1 MYKGPSGMW
10 SWLLHRVTGLGI
22 LLFLFVHIVDIA
34 MIGFGPRI
42 YNESVLLFD
51 SFIVRLLSLALIGAV
66 LFHSFNGVRIV
77 LIDFWKKG
85 VRYQQQMFI
94 AALVLT
100 IVVFLPFA
108 YVVLI
113 PKLGG
118 VAAWFIAPIANLA
131 HR

>member
-1 MYKGPSGMW
+1 MW

-22 LLFLFVHIVDIA
+22 LLFLFVHIVDVS
-34 MIGFGPRI
+34 MIGFGPRV

-85 VRYQQQMFI
+85 VRYQQTMFI
-94 AALVLT
+94 VALVLT
-100 IVVFLPFA
+100 IVVFLPFV

-113 PKLGG
+113 PKLGS
-118 VAAWFIAPIANLA
+118 VAMWFIQPITA

>member
-22 LLFLFVHIVDIA
+22 LLFLFVHIVDIS
-34 MIGFGPRI
+34 MIGFGPRV

-51 SFIVRLLSLALIGAV
+51 SVIVRLLSLSLIAAV

-85 VRYQQQMFI
+85 ARYQQTMFVV
-94 AALVLT
+94 ALVLA

-108 YVVLI
+108 YVILI
-113 PKLGG
+113 PKLSG
-118 VAAWFIAPIANLA
+118 VAMWFVQPILA

>member
-22 LLFLFVHIVDIA
+22 LLFLFVHIVDIS
-34 MIGFGPRI
+34 MIGFGPRV

-51 SFIVRLLSLALIGAV
+51 SFIVRLLSLALIAAV

-85 VRYQQQMFI
+85 VRYQQAMFI
-94 AALVLT
+94 AALVLAV
-100 IVVFLPFA
+100 VVFLPFA
-108 YVVLI
+108 YVILI
-113 PKLGG
+113 PKLTG
-118 VAAWFIAPIANLA
+118 VVAWFAAPLANLA

>member
-22 LLFLFVHIVDIA
+22 LLFLFVHIVDIS
-34 MIGFGPRI
+34 MIGFGPRV

-51 SFIVRLLSLALIGAV
+51 SVIVRLLSLSLIAAV

-85 VRYQQQMFI
+85 ARYQQTMFVV
-94 AALVLT
+94 ALVLAV
-100 IVVFLPFA
+100 VVFLPFA
-108 YVVLI
+108 YVILI

-118 VAAWFIAPIANLA
+118 VAMWFVQPFANLA

>member
-1 MYKGPSGMW
+1 MW

-22 LLFLFVHIVDIA
+22 LLFLFVHIVDIS
-34 MIGFGPRI
+34 MIGFGPRV

-85 VRYQQQMFI
+85 VRYQQTMFVV
-94 AALVLT
+94 ALVLT
-100 IVVFLPFA
+100 IVVFLPFV

-113 PKLGG
+113 PKLGS
-118 VAAWFIAPIANLA
+118 VAMWFIQPITA